1 MASLLDSA
9 DAAAEVEANVETGIE
24 SLLKDLEDSPIE
36 GGNLEPSNAEEDF
49 LDRTS
54 GTNSPLA
61 PYPSSTPATTPS
73 EQSPDVNLTKGLREA
88 SNMVSKNLEDTK
100 LYGVIVDSTTSNF
113 TTANWPPEAKFES
126 TEAIM
131 FP

>member
-1 MASLLDSA
+1 MDAFVQPAVCNMKLISTPLL
-9 DAAAEVEANVETGIE
+9 AAAEVEANVETGIE

-73 EQSPDVNLTKGLREA
+73 NKAPTLISLR
-88 SNMVSKNLEDTK
+88 
-100 LYGVIVDSTTSNF
+100 G
-113 TTANWPPEAKFES
+113 
-126 TEAIM
+126 
-131 FP
+131 

>member
-1 MASLLDSA
+1 MDSA

-36 GGNLEPSNAEEDF
+36 GGNLEPSNAEENF

-73 EQSPDVNLTKGLREA
+73 EQSPDVNLTKG
-88 SNMVSKNLEDTK
+88 
-100 LYGVIVDSTTSNF
+100 
-113 TTANWPPEAKFES
+113 P
-126 TEAIM
+126 
-131 FP
+131 